1 MMQALTNDN
10 LQKKIIFTIFII
22 FVIRIGNFIPIP
34 NVDQRYLVNILNST
48 SSLKPFFNGENLV
61 LSVFSLGILPN
72 INASILIQ
80 LLTSAVPFLE
90 KLQKE
95 EGESGRRQ
103 IKQYTRILTLIL
115 AIFESLSISFSL
127 RPILFNW
134 NMDVCFQI
142 TLALTTGSMIVLWL
156 SDLITENGIGNGSS
170 LLISLNI
177 LSTLPNTITTILQS
191 GTFVSVGASFFSFTF
206 LIIGIVYVQEAIRII
221 PIVSSKQLFVQQNN
235 SRSVKSSSAYI
246 PLKINQGGVMPVI
259 FSSTFLTFIS
269 VIITYIINS
278 QILPINLNNSQFINI
293 FYAVI
298 NFGLILAFSLF
309 YSSLILNPKDIAK
322 ELNKMAVTIP
332 KIRPGK
338 QTASFLKKTISRL
351 ALLGA
356 LFLAILVTI
365 PNIRSSYGLGVTSL
379 LILVGVTV
387 ETTRQ
392 IQTLL
397 LSKFY

>member
-1 MMQALTNDN
+1 MQVLTKDN
-10 LQKKIIFTIFII
+10 LKKKIIFTIFII
-22 FVIRIGNFIPIP
+22 IIIRIGNFIPIP
-34 NVDQRYLVNILNST
+34 NVDQRYLVNVLNST
-48 SSLKPFFNGENLV
+48 PSLKPFFNGENLI

-72 INASILIQ
+72 INASILAQ
-80 LLTSAVPFLE
+80 LLTNAIPFLE

-103 IKQYTRILTLIL
+103 IKQYTRTLTLIL

-127 RPILFNW
+127 RPTLFNW
-134 NMDVCFQI
+134 SLDICFQI
-142 TLALTTGSMIVLWL
+142 TLVLTTGSMIVLWL

-177 LSTLPNTITTILQS
+177 LSTLPNTITTILES
-191 GTFVSVGASFFSFTF
+191 GKLFSIGVSFLNFTL
-206 LIIGIVYVQEAIRII
+206 LIVGIVYVQEAVRSISL
-221 PIVSSKQLFVQQNN
+221 VSAKQLFVQQNTGA
-235 SRSVKSSSAYI
+235 RSKSLKAFI

-259 FSSTFLTFIS
+259 FSSTFLTFLT
-269 VIITYIINS
+269 VIINYVINL
-278 QILPINLNNSQFINI
+278 QILPISLNNTVFLSI
-293 FYAVI
+293 FYGAI
-298 NFGLILAFSLF
+298 NFLLILAFSLF

-332 KIRPGK
+332 AVRPGK
-338 QTASFLKKTISRL
+338 QTAAFLKKIIDRL

-356 LFLAILVTI
+356 LFIAILVTI

-379 LILVGVTV
+379 LILVGVNV

>member
-1 MMQALTNDN
+1 MQALTNDN

>member
-1 MMQALTNDN
+1 MQVLTKDN
-10 LQKKIIFTIFII
+10 LKKKIIFTIFII
-22 FVIRIGNFIPIP
+22 IIIRIGNFIPIP
-34 NVDQRYLVNILNST
+34 NVDQRYLVNVLNST
-48 SSLKPFFNGENLV
+48 PSLKPFFNGENLI

-72 INASILIQ
+72 INASILAQ
-80 LLTSAVPFLE
+80 LLTNAIPFLE

-103 IKQYTRILTLIL
+103 IKQYTRTLTLIL

-127 RPILFNW
+127 RPTLFNW
-134 NMDVCFQI
+134 SLDICFQI
-142 TLALTTGSMIVLWL
+142 TLVLTTGSMIVLWL

-177 LSTLPNTITTILQS
+177 LSTLPNTITTILES
-191 GTFVSVGASFFSFTF
+191 GKLFSIGVSFLNFTL
-206 LIIGIVYVQEAIRII
+206 LIVGIVYVQEAVRSISL
-221 PIVSSKQLFVQQNN
+221 VSAKQLFVQQNTGA
-235 SRSVKSSSAYI
+235 RSKSLKAFI

-259 FSSTFLTFIS
+259 FSSTFLTFLT
-269 VIITYIINS
+269 VIINYVINL
-278 QILPINLNNSQFINI
+278 QILPISLNNTVFLSI
-293 FYAVI
+293 FYGAI
-298 NFGLILAFSLF
+298 NFLLILAFSLF

-332 KIRPGK
+332 AVRPGK
-338 QTASFLKKTISRL
+338 QTAAFLKKIIDRL

-356 LFLAILVTI
+356 LFIAILVTI

>member
-80 LLTSAVPFLE
+80 LLVFVPSLE

-134 NMDVCFQI
+134 NIDVCFQI

-278 QILPINLNNSQFINI
+278 QILPINLNNR
-293 FYAVI
+293 
-298 NFGLILAFSLF
+298 
-309 YSSLILNPKDIAK
+309 K
-322 ELNKMAVTIP
+322 
-332 KIRPGK
+332 
-338 QTASFLKKTISRL
+338 
-351 ALLGA
+351 
-356 LFLAILVTI
+356 
-365 PNIRSSYGLGVTSL
+365 
-379 LILVGVTV
+379 
-387 ETTRQ
+387 
-392 IQTLL
+392 
-397 LSKFY
+397 

>member
-1 MMQALTNDN
+1 MQVLTNDN

-34 NVDQRYLVNILNST
+34 NIDQRYLVNILNST
-48 SSLKPFFNGENLV
+48 SSLKPFFNSENLV

-80 LLTSAVPFLE
+80 LLTSALPFLE

-115 AIFESLSISFSL
+115 AIFESLSIAFSL
-127 RPILFNW
+127 RPIIFNW
-134 NMDVCFQI
+134 NIDVCFQI
-142 TLALTTGSMIVLWL
+142 TLTLTTGSMIVLWL

-191 GTFVSVGASFFSFTF
+191 GTLVSVGIIFFSFTI
-206 LIIGIVYVQEAIRII
+206 LITGIVYVQEAIRII
-221 PIVSSKQLFVQQNN
+221 PIVSSKQLYVQQNN
-235 SRSVKSSSAYI
+235 TTGVKSSSAYI

-259 FSSTFLTFIS
+259 FSSTFLTFLS

-278 QILPINLNNSQFINI
+278 QILPTNLNNSQFINI
-293 FYAVI
+293 FYAAI
-298 NFGLILAFSLF
+298 NFCLILAFSLF
-309 YSSLILNPKDIAK
+309 YSSLILNPKEIAK

-332 KIRPGK
+332 NIRPGK
-338 QTASFLKKTISRL
+338 QTASFLKKTIGRL